1 MQNALKLDHCDGRVC
16 VVELDGHLLREV
28 FPVVVR
34 PAKATD
40 DVLERTGNEKILLEQ
55 TKLFSALGLVIRVKN
70 FRNGFTV
77 VLFANGFLVTAA
89 VEGLKVEFLRRSRF
103 PEAQEVNGVGS
114 VAGDW
119 NVIGNAE
126 QFFSSPSSARRSCP
140 CRRRCSRRNHKLE
153 FPWSARAGRFP
164 KAFRIASMRPAVRPD
179 SH

>member
-77 VLFANGFLVTAA
+77 VLFAHGFLVTTA
-89 VEGLKVEFLRRSRF
+89 VEGLKVEFLRRPGF
-103 PEAQEVNGVGS
+103 PEAQEVDGVGS
-114 VAGDW
+114 VAGTGMSYGMPTSFLQP
-119 NVIGNAE
+119 NQRGT
-126 QFFSSPSSARRSCP
+126 
-140 CRRRCSRRNHKLE
+140 
-153 FPWSARAGRFP
+153 
-164 KAFRIASMRPAVRPD
+164 
-179 SH
+179 